1 MIIIA
6 GTIDFES
13 QEARDA
19 AVAKAVPYQESTRA
33 DEAGCLGY
41 SFAPDSGCTT
51 RVQVFELWE
60 DEASLA
66 AHFEH
71 RNFIERAGPCGA
83 PIGGLGGGIPQR
95 PQRTGVRTWTGGTG
109 RLLHRLT

>member
-33 DEAGCLGY
+33 DEDGCLGY
-41 SFAPDSGCTT
+41 SFAPDSGCSI

-60 DEASLA
+60 DEAALA

-71 RNFIERAGPCGA
+71 RNFIEMGQVLRGAGRSGGSVAKYRSDLNEPVKDPDGRYRADFFTA
-83 PIGGLGGGIPQR
+83 
-95 PQRTGVRTWTGGTG
+95 
-109 RLLHRLT
+109 

>member
-41 SFAPDSGCTT
+41 SFA
-51 RVQVFELWE
+51 
-60 DEASLA
+60 
-66 AHFEH
+66 
-71 RNFIERAGPCGA
+71 AG
-83 PIGGLGGGIPQR
+83 L
-95 PQRTGVRTWTGGTG
+95 
-109 RLLHRLT
+109 RLLHPRAGVRALGGRGVPRRPLRAPQLHRDGAGPAGRGRSGGSVAKYRSDLNEPVKDPDGRYRADFFTA

>member
-13 QEARDA
+13 QVARDA

-41 SFAPDSGCTT
+41 SFAPDSGCGMRMVEPLYWSTPIPLTT
-51 RVQVFELWE
+51 TSFSISRGVACPGRKNPETSAPA
-60 DEASLA
+60 DE
-66 AHFEH
+66 
-71 RNFIERAGPCGA
+71 NTWM
-83 PIGGLGGGIPQR
+83 R
-95 PQRTGVRTWTGGTG
+95 P
-109 RLLHRLT
+109 